1 MTHKETTLK
10 AWIRQPLSLLCKN
23 GGLSKSAAIVLA
35 IVIDRATDTDPP
47 QPVQLQ
53 QDLLAWQTGYTRR
66 TIIRAI
72 EELVQHE
79 LLAIQRTGRGSVYT
93 LTGAVELLPPKRDA
107 QNENQS
113 KRPSRAR
120 RSARHSVSD
129 EQLDE
134 YLSVVNR
141 FKDDT
146 DYTDYVCSEPASES
160 SEGYL

>member
-1 MTHKETTLK
+1 MNHKDTTLR
-10 AWIRQPLSLLCKN
+10 AWIRQPLSLLCKD
-23 GGLSKSAAIVLA
+23 GGLSKPAAIVLA

-53 QDLLAWQTGYTRR
+53 QDLLAWQSGYTTR
-66 TIIRAI
+66 TVKRAI
-72 EELVQHE
+72 AELVQRE
-79 LLAIQRTGRGSVYT
+79 LLAVHRTGRGSVYT
-93 LTGAVELLPPKRDA
+93 LTGAVELLPPKRAA
-107 QNENQS
+107 QSESQGA
-113 KRPSRAR
+113 RPSRAR
-120 RSARHSVSD
+120 GSARRSAAD

-146 DYTDYVCSEPASES
+146 DYSSYVCSEPANES